1 MPDAQVYTNHHVL
14 TPDFALDWAAA
25 WAAKEIAH
33 SLGYWA
39 VPNHD
44 AVDYLKAEK
53 HGFSIHTTVSA
64 AVKEDQLKDALKE
77 SVKGLIADLKQLRA
91 EGHFL
96 AFSERNPLTKRHTNH
111 ATGYAGNVIARV
123 VVWEGG
129 TQGLH
134 LSVQVSTRS
143 NRNAD

>member
-1 MPDAQVYTNHHVL
+1 MPDAQVYTSHHVL
-14 TPDFALDWAAA
+14 TPNFALDWAAA

-44 AVDYLKAEK
+44 AMAFDKAEK
-53 HGFSIHTTVSA
+53 HGFKVHVATSGV
-64 AVKEDQLKDALKE
+64 VKEDELTDALKAATKE
-77 SVKGLIADLKQLRA
+77 LIADLKLFRA
-91 EGHFL
+91 DGHFL

-123 VVWEGG
+123 VIWQGG